1 MIEDKLEKM
10 LAEMSHVW
18 KTESAYYTWLRG
30 SIRRAMWS
38 KNPVKLEFIKRNR
51 IKIPNPNPKG
61 RVKEVWG
68 AVCALTGDTYPINEM
83 EVDHK
88 VGNHSLTT
96 LDDLVG
102 FIKAIAMVTL
112 DDLQFVSKEAHKIK
126 TFSERYDVDFD
137 TARAEKEAKQL
148 VDKKLDKA
156 YLQERQ
162 LPVSSTQSAR
172 RATIVEHKL
181 SLLKEKDDECI

>member
-1 MIEDKLEKM
+1 MTNDKLEKM

-126 TFSERYDVDFD
+126 TFSERYGVDFD

-148 VDKKLDKA
+148 VDKKLDKT
-156 YLQERQ
+156 YLQEHQ
-162 LPVSSTQSAR
+162 LPISSTKSAR
-172 RATIVEHKL
+172 RATIVAHKL
-181 SLLKEKDDECI
+181 SLLKEKQDV

>member
-1 MIEDKLEKM
+1 MTNDKLEKM

-68 AVCALTGDTYPINEM
+68 AVCALTGDIYPINEM

-126 TFSERYDVDFD
+126 TFSERYGVDFD

-148 VDKKLDKA
+148 VDKKLEKE
-156 YLQERQ
+156 YLQEHQ

-172 RATIVEHKL
+172 RATIVAHKL
-181 SLLKEKDDECI
+181 SLLKEKENVCI

>member
-1 MIEDKLEKM
+1 MTNDKLEKM

-126 TFSERYDVDFD
+126 TFSERYGVDFD

-148 VDKKLDKA
+148 VDKKLDKQFLIDHNVKA
-156 YLQERQ
+156 ENIG
-162 LPVSSTQSAR
+162 STQLKR
-172 RATIVEHKL
+172 RKQIVEILLEQNK
-181 SLLKEKDDECI
+181 LKEK